1 MQNNF
6 LLSLIKQCSF
16 EIQSTA
22 SGVYENKLNHF
33 SDLEGS

>member
-1 MQNNF
+1 MQNHF
-6 LLSLIKQCSF
+6 VLSLIKQFLF
-16 EIQSTA
+16 ERQSTA